1 MSPGIELETSRTE
14 GRAVTN
20 CTTLAPY
27 CQGNKLK
34 FPPFQVPLTTLH
46 FFPSP

>member
-1 MSPGIELETSRTE
+1 MSPGIELVTSRTE

-20 CTTLAPY
+20 CATLALY

-34 FPPFQVPLTTLH
+34 FPTFQVL
-46 FFPSP
+46 